1 MLGTRGYEVNYS
13 WELFFFPFFF
23 PCSWRNKFIFFSFTT
38 KPRKVTMLVD
48 FSILCSWT
56 ANYMALNCLRKFCF
70 PKQFFRMLR
79 EIWEFSG
86 LALLGCVI
94 SVENSGHFLNQS
106 ESKLK
111 PIATFSL
118 AFSRA
123 SSILL
128 VFTHFDFSLVPPD
141 IFLTVIGCC
150 AYYSFGFTTLSREA
164 LYSFSL
170 FLYWILR
177 LYGYLRLLH
186 STCTRMLRLHHRPE
200 STYSYLLLVIPSL
213 PLFGYK
219 YFMLS
224 NHSK

>member
-1 MLGTRGYEVNYS
+1 
-13 WELFFFPFFF
+13 
-23 PCSWRNKFIFFSFTT
+23 
-38 KPRKVTMLVD
+38 
-48 FSILCSWT
+48 
-56 ANYMALNCLRKFCF
+56 MALNCLRKFCF

-79 EIWEFSG
+79 VIWEFSG
-86 LALLGCVI
+86 FALLGCVI

-164 LYSFSL
+164 LYSFCL

-177 LYGYLRLLH
+177 LYFYLRLLH

-200 STYSYLLLVIPSL
+200 STYSYLILVIPSL

>member
-1 MLGTRGYEVNYS
+1 
-13 WELFFFPFFF
+13 
-23 PCSWRNKFIFFSFTT
+23 
-38 KPRKVTMLVD
+38 
-48 FSILCSWT
+48 
-56 ANYMALNCLRKFCF
+56 
-70 PKQFFRMLR
+70 MLR
-79 EIWEFSG
+79 VIWEFSG
-86 LALLGCVI
+86 FALLGCMI
-94 SVENSGHFLNQS
+94 SVENSVHFLNQS

-128 VFTHFDFSLVPPD
+128 VFTHFDFSLVPPN

-164 LYSFSL
+164 LYSFCL

-200 STYSYLLLVIPSL
+200 STYSYLILVIPSL